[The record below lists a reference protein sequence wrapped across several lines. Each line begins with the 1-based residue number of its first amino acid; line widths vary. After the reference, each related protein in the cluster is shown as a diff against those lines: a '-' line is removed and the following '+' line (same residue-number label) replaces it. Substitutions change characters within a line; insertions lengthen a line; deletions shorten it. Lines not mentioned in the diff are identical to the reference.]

1 MPSASCPGHCSLS
14 TRLLLHGRPVT
25 CQYRAGDRLQCLQL
39 KVSRALPSFPHATS
53 QTLLAKFKQQH
64 EDNRFFLGTPVM
76 EPAFIIQHFAGK
88 VKYQIKVRSHLSPL
102 SIKLRSAQGMG
113 MGPLGTLEILSFRC
127 LLYAPSLLLLLG
139 EVPGRS
145 DPVSNPWLC
154 FRGPHGQEPPPLSWR
169 WVPLPTQPFPS

>member
-1 MPSASCPGHCSLS
+1 
-14 TRLLLHGRPVT
+14 
-25 CQYRAGDRLQCLQL
+25 
-39 KVSRALPSFPHATS
+39 
-53 QTLLAKFKQQH
+53 
-64 EDNRFFLGTPVM
+64 M

-102 SIKLRSAQGMG
+102 SIKLCSAQGMG

-154 FRGPHGQEPPPLSWR
+154 FRGPHGQEPPLCCGNGSRSPPSLS
-169 WVPLPTQPFPS
+169 